1 MRPLACS
8 VIAVSALAVG
18 TAAGALHAGSGTPM
32 QAVTQ
37 TAGDRH
43 DRQVLRVDNHH
54 LRWQH
59 NAQTLVLTS
68 AAAGLLVTDASNT
81 LPLQLRKGDHLRS
94 ANGQS
99 IASVADLLRALRAA
113 AGTPVTVEVVRA
125 QAPLTLHW
133 AASLYAPLL
142 PPAPP
147 PPPRHHDPHGSP
159 SWSHARRSTDSL
171 GVHASRRMLCP
182 AAPADMPPMACGN
195 AGWRRMLRSLTRTT
209 SSKRPRCR
217 RS

>member
-142 PPAPP
+142 PPA
-147 PPPRHHDPHGSP
+147 
-159 SWSHARRSTDSL
+159 T
-171 GVHASRRMLCP
+171 
-182 AAPADMPPMACGN
+182 AAPLATTIRTVARLGRTRDVPPIPWVCTHP
-195 AGWRRMLRSLTRTT
+195 AGCSALRPQPT
-209 SSKRPRCR
+209 CR
-217 RS
+217 QWHAATPAGAVCCDH

>member
-1 MRPLACS
+1 MGRCLKQIRTCGRNPSLQAFQPQTTATALLNSMDRIPMRPLACS
-8 VIAVSALAVG
+8 LIAVSALAVG

-37 TAGDRH
+37 TTGDRH
-43 DRQVLRVDNHH
+43 DHQVLRIDNQQ

-68 AAAGLLVTDASNT
+68 AAAGLLVADASNT
-81 LPLQLRKGDHLRS
+81 LPLQLRKGDRLRS
-94 ANGQS
+94 ANGQG

-147 PPPRHHDPHGSP
+147 PPPSP
-159 SWSHARRSTDSL
+159 PRPAR
-171 GVHASRRMLCP
+171 
-182 AAPADMPPMACGN
+182 
-195 AGWRRMLRSLTRTT
+195 
-209 SSKRPRCR
+209 
-217 RS
+217 

>member
-8 VIAVSALAVG
+8 LIAVSALAVG

-32 QAVTQ
+32 RAATQ

-68 AAAGLLVTDASNT
+68 AAAGLLVTDAGNT

-94 ANGQS
+94 VNGQG

-113 AGTPVTVEVVRA
+113 AGTPVTVEVVRV

-147 PPPRHHDPHGSP
+147 PPPSP
-159 SWSHARRSTDSL
+159 PRS
-171 GVHASRRMLCP
+171 VR
-182 AAPADMPPMACGN
+182 
-195 AGWRRMLRSLTRTT
+195 
-209 SSKRPRCR
+209 
-217 RS
+217 

>member
-1 MRPLACS
+1 MSRCLKQIRRCGRNLSLQAFQPQIPATAFLNSMDRIPMRPLACS
-8 VIAVSALAVG
+8 LIAVSALAIG

-32 QAVTQ
+32 RAATQ
-37 TAGDRH
+37 TAGDQH
-43 DRQVLRVDNHH
+43 DHQVLRVDNHQ

-94 ANGQS
+94 VNGQG

-147 PPPRHHDPHGSP
+147 PPPSP
-159 SWSHARRSTDSL
+159 PRPAR
-171 GVHASRRMLCP
+171 
-182 AAPADMPPMACGN
+182 
-195 AGWRRMLRSLTRTT
+195 
-209 SSKRPRCR
+209 
-217 RS
+217 

>member
-8 VIAVSALAVG
+8 VIAVSALAIG

-32 QAVTQ
+32 RAATQ

-43 DRQVLRVDNHH
+43 DHQVLGVDNHQ

-59 NAQTLVLTS
+59 NAQTLVLTAA

-81 LPLQLRKGDHLRS
+81 LQLQLRKGDRLRS
-94 ANGQS
+94 ANGQG

-147 PPPRHHDPHGSP
+147 PPPSP
-159 SWSHARRSTDSL
+159 
-171 GVHASRRMLCP
+171 
-182 AAPADMPPMACGN
+182 PPPV
-195 AGWRRMLRSLTRTT
+195 R
-209 SSKRPRCR
+209 
-217 RS
+217 